1 MLGLAVVLPLFVHN
15 TILGFTIMLSFCLSG
30 AGLDK
35 LNEKTIFDFGSERN
49 MRRKKTGFSFLVFG
63 TCLVLRVREICADI
77 DEF

>member
-15 TILGFTIMLSFCLSG
+15 TILGFTIVLSFCLSG

-49 MRRKKTGFSFLVFG
+49 MRRKKTGIVFG
-63 TCLVLRVREICADI
+63 FWHLVLRVREICTDI